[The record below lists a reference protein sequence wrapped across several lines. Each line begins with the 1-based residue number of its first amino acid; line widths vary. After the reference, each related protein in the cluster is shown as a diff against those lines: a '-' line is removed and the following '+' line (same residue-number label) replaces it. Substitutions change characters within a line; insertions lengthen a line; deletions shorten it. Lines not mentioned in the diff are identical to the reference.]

1 MRKPLFIALVAVLAL
16 AFALPL
22 IAADAP
28 ADGLK
33 MEATK
38 NPVIF
43 NHSTH
48 KSAKCVDCHHLVDGK
63 ENYKKCSDA
72 GCHSAA
78 AADKKNA
85 GSYYK
90 IVHDKKAKMPTC
102 ISCHADAAG
111 ADKEKKKALTGCK
124 KSSCHP

>member
-1 MRKPLFIALVAVLAL
+1 MRKPLFIALVAIIAL

-22 IAADAP
+22 VAADAP

-33 MEATK
+33 MSATK
-38 NPVIF
+38 NNVVF

-63 ENYKKCSDA
+63 ENTQKCSTA
-72 GCHSAA
+72 GCHSTAD
-78 AADKKNA
+78 ADKKNP
-85 GSYYK
+85 GSYYN
-90 IVHDKKAKMPTC
+90 VMHGKKAKLSTC
-102 ISCHADAAG
+102 ISCHVEAAG
-111 ADKEKKKALTGCK
+111 ADKDKKKMLTGCK